1 MSNVSAFGDLLRQW
15 RQAQGV
21 SQLDLS
27 LSAGVSSRHISFIE
41 TGRAQ
46 PSRTMVLRLGETLD
60 LSLRHRNALLQ
71 AAGFVPGYPERALGT
86 PDLAVVRRALELV
99 LKSHEPFPAFVL
111 DRGWNIL
118 LENSASDRLRPLLLP
133 EDVHLDEPVNVM
145 RLVLDPALLRPRIRN
160 WPLVAHV
167 LGHRLK
173 RQLRSPLVEENLRRN
188 LEEVLGFPGVAE
200 AMSEIQPSPD
210 FSVVIPLEL
219 EAEGV
224 RLSWFS
230 TIATLGTPQ
239 DVTLDELQI
248 ESLFPA
254 DDATEAFARELAA
267 AALL

>member
-1 MSNVSAFGDLLRQW
+1 MRHE
-15 RQAQGV
+15 QGV

-27 LSAGVSSRHISFIE
+27 LAAGVSSRHISFIE

-60 LSLRHRNALLQ
+60 LSLRHRNALLE
-71 AAGFVPGYPERALGT
+71 AAGFAPGFPERALGT
-86 PDLAVVRRALELV
+86 PDLTMVRHALELV

-111 DRGWNIL
+111 DRSSNVL
-118 LENSASDRLRPLLLP
+118 MENAASRRLRARLLP
-133 EDVHLDEPVNVM
+133 RSTPLDAPVNVVE
-145 RLVLDPALLRPRIRN
+145 LVLDPSLLRPRIAN

-167 LGHRLK
+167 LGHRLR
-173 RQLRSPLVEENLRRN
+173 RQLHRSLLAPESRTRLERLLSQPDVVEAM
-188 LEEVLGFPGVAE
+188 EEVSPPAE
-200 AMSEIQPSPD
+200 S
-210 FSVVIPLEL
+210 SVVIPIEMEL
-219 EAEGV
+219 DGV

-254 DDATEAFARELAA
+254 DEETERFARRFA
-267 AALL
+267 